1 MQTIQI
7 QSVTLREIAL
17 TLKEPFQISSG
28 TQSHRRIFLVH
39 LRDADGAEGWGECVA
54 GETPHYG
61 PEAIDS
67 AWVALRE
74 WVAPRVLG
82 RSFAGPE
89 EIQPALDL
97 NFRGNNMAKAAV
109 EMAAWELAARR
120 EGVSLARRLGGTRER
135 IEVGISLGIQ
145 KSPEALVEKAR
156 QALARG
162 YRKVKIKVKPGSDV
176 QYVGAVREALGP
188 AAPLMADAN
197 NAYSLGN
204 PADLDALRRLDDL
217 GLIMIEQPLAWDDV
231 LRHAELQ
238 KQLRTPICLDE
249 SITGADRA
257 EDMITLGA
265 GRIVNI
271 KAGRVG
277 GFRESIA
284 IHDLCQRHGIPVWCG
299 GMLESGIG
307 RAHNVALASLPN
319 FTIPGDVSPSERYW
333 DKDIVIPEWTMDK
346 EGRIEVPVDRPGMGV
361 EVDLNRV
368 DDLTVRREEIRAGA
382 R

>member
-1 MQTIQI
+1 MTTLQI
-7 QSVTLREIAL
+7 QSLTLREIAL

-61 PEAIDS
+61 PEAIDT

-89 EIQPALDL
+89 EIHPALDL
-97 NFRGNNMAKAAV
+97 NFRGNQMAKAAV

-120 EGVSLARRLGGTRER
+120 EGVSLARKLGGVRDR
-135 IEVGISLGIQ
+135 IQVGISLGIQ
-145 KSPEALVEKAR
+145 KDPETLVEKAR
-156 QALARG
+156 QALDRG
-162 YRKVKIKVKPGSDV
+162 YRKVKIKVKPGTDV
-176 QYVGAVREALGP
+176 QYVTAVREALGP
-188 AAPLMADAN
+188 DAPLMVDAN
-197 NAYSLGN
+197 NAYTL
-204 PADLDALRRLDDL
+204 ADLDSLKKLDAL
-217 GLIMIEQPLAWDDV
+217 GLIMMEQPLAWDDL

-249 SITGADRA
+249 SITSADRA
-257 EDMITLGA
+257 EDMIALNA

-319 FTIPGDVSPSERYW
+319 FTIPGDISPSERYW
-333 DKDIVIPEWTMDK
+333 EKDIVIPEWTMDG
-346 EGRIEVPVDRPGMGV
+346 EGNIQVPVDRPGMGV
-361 EVDLNRV
+361 EVDFNRV
-368 DDLTVRREEIRAGA
+368 DDLTVRREEITATNSA